1 MVIQLKRVISKTGK
15 PMIEVWDEDV
25 FICGIYTH
33 EDHIKIISK
42 YLKDVMEVPVMATSV
57 DGKKVRQ
64 VRITFEETKP

>member
-1 MVIQLKRVISKTGK
+1 MVIQLKRAISKTGN

-25 FICGIYTH
+25 FVCGIYPH
-33 EDHIKIISK
+33 EDHIKITSK
-42 YLKDVMEVPVMATSV
+42 YLKDVIEVPVITTSV